1 MLHFCKR
8 RKPHQ
13 PHTHSHTRCSLC
25 IGWSKFKPKSPR
37 FRRWPPEG
45 MTRNGKG
52 NCFSHSAVS
61 AAAGVQG
68 LRWDGGNMPAPT
80 RGTLLAIWQH
90 ADVRVYKAVPHGP
103 TSSFHVLKAHYYYY
117 YYLKINT
124 TGETGKTFKHWN
136 HFSNQL
142 NFIISYLKYNI
153 SQIQAMHRNHV

>member
-1 MLHFCKR
+1 MLSNATAEIMLHFCKR

-25 IGWSKFKPKSPR
+25 IGRSKFKPKSPR

-117 YYLKINT
+117 YYWRNYWRNWKNIQTLKSFQQSIKFHYKLLKI
-124 TGETGKTFKHWN
+124 
-136 HFSNQL
+136 Q
-142 NFIISYLKYNI
+142 Y
-153 SQIQAMHRNHV
+153 